1 MRAMILAMVL
11 LSGCISSAPP
21 VTPDPGAPD
30 PIGDTINKIAPMV
43 QLASR
48 IVDAICNQEGSSSK
62 MCSTLAHSMDMVSF
76 AAMDAQKL
84 YDTYKRTGAGLE
96 LVQQAVNAV
105 FTAID
110 ALNGHASLARMV
122 LDGSA
127 RPMAAASCSQ
137 CCGSMVQP
145 AATPKA
151 EAPAGGK
158 PLPAKKAP

>member
-1 MRAMILAMVL
+1 MKRLLLALVL

-30 PIGDTINKIAPMV
+30 PVGDTINKIAPMV

-48 IVDAICNQEGSSSK
+48 IVDAICDQKGSSTQV
-62 MCSTLAHSMDMVSF
+62 CVTLSHSMDMVSF

-84 YDTYKRTGAGLE
+84 YDTYKRTGVGLE

-105 FTAID
+105 FAALD
-110 ALNGHASLARMV
+110 SLNGHASLAKMV
-122 LDGSA
+122 IDGSA